1 MPIVAPNN
9 PSVVEVLGTTIDND
23 VAGLPATCFSS
34 QPQGPTEWISYTAT
48 CTGTL
53 SISTCHPNTDYDTVL
68 YVMLDSPAGGNC
80 WDSVLGCNDDSAA
93 PGCQINGLNRRSRVD
108 VHVNSGAVVKI
119 AVSGFN
125 GASGT
130 YAAVG
135 RLIDLQPRAPRAVG
149 RGLAR
154 VGARRARGARRG
166 GGMGDRAGREVDEEL
181 GATLR
186 CGVGVGG
193 VPGQFNAKLSVG
205 GDPRAAKVP
214 GLQEFARERNLTRVS
229 IADDP
234 QVTKHDAARRV

>member
-1 MPIVAPNN
+1 MNAGYSYKIRVGGSTPNDRGDGVLRVQYLQYGSSCQFPVQAPNN
-9 PSVVEVLGTTIDND
+9 QSVVEVLGTTIDND

-68 YVMLDSPAGGNC
+68 YVMLDSPVGGNC

-125 GASGT
+125 GASGN
-130 YAAVG
+130 Y
-135 RLIDLQPRAPRAVG
+135 
-149 RGLAR
+149 
-154 VGARRARGARRG
+154 
-166 GGMGDRAGREVDEEL
+166 
-181 GATLR
+181 
-186 CGVGVGG
+186 GVVI
-193 VPGQFNAKLSVG
+193 
-205 GDPRAAKVP
+205 
-214 GLQEFARERNLTRVS
+214 TRVC
-229 IADDP
+229 D
-234 QVTKHDAARRV
+234 